1 MVRVVQAAWADV
13 AEGDDVLVWFE
24 NPSSASPSSGK
35 SPTPNVPPPQ
45 PSTELTPTPELG
57 MLCAHTA
64 VACVYWAFPSQGWE
78 SQLGAG
84 LGKPSAHT
92 VTLEHG
98 ACPAQGWASQP
109 GSGLGSPCAC
119 AMIMHVLWVSKPQSA
134 CVTVVHV
141 QWWWWVTCSHSALGD
156 VHPQA
161 APAL

>member
-64 VACVYWAFPSQGWE
+64 VACVYWDFLSQGWE

-109 GSGLGSPCAC
+109 GSGLRSPVRMCNDYACALGFKASVCMCDSCAC
-119 AMIMHVLWVSKPQSA
+119 A
-134 CVTVVHV
+134 VVV
-141 QWWWWVTCSHSALGD
+141 VGD
-156 VHPQA
+156 
-161 APAL
+161 LFTLRTG